1 MTQSDFV
8 KYWRAKDFTGKTPK
22 FNKEVFKRM
31 INELSKVD
39 DFRKLTFEEKKKI
52 SDRVFGDSKSH
63 YNKFL
68 DKEINSAIN
77 TGKKR
82 LGI

>member
-8 KYWRAKDFTGKTPK
+8 KYWRAKDFAGKTPK
-22 FNKEVFKRM
+22 FNKKIFSLM
-31 INELSKVD
+31 INELTKVD
-39 DFRKLTFEEKKKI
+39 DFRKLTFEEKKAI
-52 SDRVFGDSKSH
+52 ADRIFGNPKNH

-68 DKEINSAIN
+68 GKEIDSAISI
-77 TGKKR
+77 GKKR